1 MEGAGGSRSL
11 DGCKTD
17 KDERGVEVVSM
28 KGNGGSMAVLRRLVL
43 VIEMVWCSQ
52 QSAPGDALSEK
63 W

>member
-28 KGNGGSMAVLRRLVL
+28 KGNGGFNGCPS
-43 VIEMVWCSQ
+43 
-52 QSAPGDALSEK
+52 SAGLGD
-63 W
+63 